1 MNSLEY
7 RAPAS
12 LEEALDILAEVG
24 EDGKLLAGGT
34 GLINLM
40 KQRLAQ
46 PAVLIGLQKIPGL
59 NTISV
64 QDGTLRMEALA
75 TQRLAET
82 SPVAAAFS
90 PLLPQ
95 TYHHVATVRIRNA
108 ATIGG
113 GVAHGDPAQD
123 PPTALIALNA
133 AIELRSKGG
142 TRLVPADEFW
152 LDYYTTATQPDEIV
166 TAVVIPPQPAGSK
179 TTFIKYLPRTAD
191 DYALVSVAVR
201 VDLDGNTIK
210 DARVALGAAGS
221 TPIRARGAEAVLR
234 GQPATSEVFR
244 AAGATAKTE
253 VDPTTDPR
261 GSAAYKREMA
271 EVWVRRALEQAVAGG
286 GH

>member
-7 RAPAS
+7 RAPATI
-12 LEEALDILAEVG
+12 EEALEILAEVG
-24 EDGKLLAGGT
+24 EDAKLLAGGT
-34 GLINLM
+34 GLVNLM
-40 KQRLAQ
+40 KQRLAL
-46 PAVLIGLQKIPGL
+46 PAVLVGLQKIPGL
-59 NTISV
+59 NSIAL
-64 QDGTLRMEALA
+64 DGGSLRMDALA

-82 SPVAAAFS
+82 SPIAAAFS

-123 PPTALIALNA
+123 PPATLIALDA
-133 AIELRSKGG
+133 AIELRSKNG
-142 TRLVPADEFW
+142 TRRVPADEFW
-152 LDYYTTATQPDEIV
+152 VDYYTTATQPDEIV
-166 TAVVIPPQPAGSK
+166 TGVIIPPQPAGSR

-201 VDLDGNTIK
+201 LDVDGGTIK

-234 GQPATSEVFR
+234 GQPATTEVFR

-271 EVWVRRALEQAVAGG
+271 EVWVRRALEQAMAGG
-286 GH
+286 AH